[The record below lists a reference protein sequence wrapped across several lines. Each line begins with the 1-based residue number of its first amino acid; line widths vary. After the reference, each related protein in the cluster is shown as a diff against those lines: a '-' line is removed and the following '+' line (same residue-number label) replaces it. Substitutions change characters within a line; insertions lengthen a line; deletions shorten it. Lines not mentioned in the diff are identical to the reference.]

1 MPEGTKVITT
11 TTDVLSFI
19 NCRVIVM
26 GGSRG
31 IGRAVALGFA
41 QRGARV
47 AVCAR
52 GEAGLLD
59 IRNELAEYN
68 GVFFVAA
75 CDVGQSES
83 ITTFV
88 EAAQASLGGIDVL
101 VNCASA
107 FATTDDDAGW
117 SASIAVD
124 LMGSVK
130 ASQLA
135 VPYLKASTRPSIIN
149 MSSIAALQ
157 ATHRRPAYG
166 AMKAAI
172 IHQTAANA
180 KLLAPHGIRVNC
192 VIPGSTD
199 FEDGIWQRIR
209 RTNPAQYETTRDS
222 IPLGRFA
229 TPEDIAKVVFFLA
242 SPDAGWITGQSIVV
256 DGGQTL
262 NGA

>member
-1 MPEGTKVITT
+1 
-11 TTDVLSFI
+11 
-19 NCRVIVM
+19 
-26 GGSRG
+26 
-31 IGRAVALGFA
+31 
-41 QRGARV
+41 V

-52 GEAGLLD
+52 GEAALQK
-59 IRNELAEYN
+59 IREELTEYD
-68 GVFFVAA
+68 GAYYVAV
-75 CDVGQSES
+75 CDVGRSDS
-83 ITTFV
+83 LTAFI
-88 EAAQASLGGIDVL
+88 EAAQATLGGIDVL

-130 ASQLA
+130 ASQAAL
-135 VPYLKASTRPSIIN
+135 PFLKASSRPSIIN

-157 ATHRRPAYG
+157 ATYKRPAYG
-166 AMKAAI
+166 AMKAALV
-172 IHQTAANA
+172 HQTASNA

-199 FEDGIWQRIR
+199 FEGGIWQRIR
-209 RTNPAQYETTRDS
+209 GADPTEYEATRGS